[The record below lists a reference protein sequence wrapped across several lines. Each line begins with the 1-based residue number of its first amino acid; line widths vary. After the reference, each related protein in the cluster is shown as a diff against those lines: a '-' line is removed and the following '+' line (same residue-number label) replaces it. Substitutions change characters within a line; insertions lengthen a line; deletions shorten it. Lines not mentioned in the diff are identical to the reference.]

1 MKIPPRIA
9 VPAALAAG
17 CTGALLFFLWW
28 QLASSLPGT
37 LPPDTVLPQTASG
50 ETLTQGNPVPVDS
63 RDQALLHLRQG
74 DLFAVRGEWKDAEQ
88 EFDQAVKAG
97 GGLPALRKLV
107 LAKLQR
113 RDMEGVRETIRQL
126 KAAGARPEDTAL
138 IENIVLLRSGELVE
152 ARKRLTEAADSPHKH
167 YGLALLSIIEGNHA
181 EAQKELKLVMEGWEP
196 VLRSNARTLQ
206 SAYDE
211 FSLFPEGRDLHLI
224 TLLSRALAQVQECE
238 LALPL
243 LAQVTREKDDYRD
256 AWIVQGYCEL
266 TTERAQQAL
275 VSLERAYN
283 LNPEKPEIQYFLA
296 RTHSALGQSDN
307 AITFFEYA
315 LENGFEPKAEVRRL
329 LAREALTK
337 DDAALALTQYDE
349 LTKEQDATIESFD
362 GYISTAMA
370 LDRKDEALA
379 KAKEATV
386 RFADTAHAWNLL
398 GWVTSAMGQKAEAR
412 TALTRALSID
422 PFLASAKERLE
433 KVK

>member
-1 MKIPPRIA
+1 MKIPARIA

-28 QLASSLPGT
+28 QLASTVPGT
-37 LPPDTVLPQTASG
+37 APSHNTSSQSASG
-50 ETLTQGNPVPVDS
+50 GTLAQTNPAPADS
-63 RDQALLHLRQG
+63 RDQALLHMRQG

-88 EFDQAVKAG
+88 EFDLAVKAG
-97 GGLPALRKLV
+97 GGLPSLRKLV

-167 YGLALLSIIEGNHA
+167 YGLALLAIMEGNHA
-181 EAQKELKLVMEGWEP
+181 EAQKELKEVTEGWEP

-211 FSLFPEGRDLHLI
+211 FSLFPEGQDLHLI
-224 TLLSRALAQVQECE
+224 TLLSRSLAQVQECE

-256 AWIVQGYCEL
+256 AWIVQGFCEL
-266 TTERAQQAL
+266 TTERPQQAL
-275 VSLERAYN
+275 ASLERAYN
-283 LNPEKPEIQYFLA
+283 LNPEKSEIQYFLA
-296 RTHSALGQSDN
+296 RAHSALGQSDN

-315 LENGFEPKAEVRRL
+315 LENGFEPKSEVRRL

-337 DDAALALTQYDE
+337 GDAALALTQYDE
-349 LTKEQDATIESFD
+349 LAKEQDATIESFD

-370 LDRKDEALA
+370 LDRRDEAFT

-386 RFADTAHAWNLL
+386 RFPDTAHAWNLL
-398 GWVTSAMGQKAEAR
+398 GWVASETGKKDEAR
-412 TALTRALSID
+412 TALAKALALD

-433 KVK
+433 KMK